1 MRRKLHAW
9 FAAAVVLVA
18 LGAGAGCNKLRA
30 RDQLNKGVTAYKN
43 AQFDVAIE
51 DFKNARELDPT
62 LTNAQL
68 YLAAAYANQYIPGAP
83 SPENLRNAD
92 SAIQVYK
99 EILQG
104 DPNNLAAIDGI
115 GSLLYNMGTT
125 PFDDSKLQEA
135 KQYHEKH
142 IQISPN
148 DPEPYYWVGVID
160 WALAYRA
167 NREMRDTFNRTAN
180 PKKQVKENDPLPE
193 KLRTD
198 FTDKDGQTVDE
209 GITNLQKAIS
219 LKPDYDDAMAYLNL
233 MYRQKADMEAT
244 KEAREDDLK
253 KADDLVEQV
262 KAIKQK
268 KAGIQPS

>member
-1 MRRKLHAW
+1 MRRKLEVS
-9 FAAAVVLVA
+9 FVAAVVLAA
-18 LGAGAGCNKLRA
+18 LGAGVGCNKLRA
-30 RDQLNKGVTAYKN
+30 RNQLNKGVEAYKN

-51 DFKNARELDPT
+51 DFKNARQLDPT
-62 LTNAQL
+62 LTSAQL

-83 SPENLRNAD
+83 SPENLRNAQ
-92 SAIQVYK
+92 SAIDVYK
-99 EILQG
+99 QILEK

-115 GSLLYNMGTT
+115 GSLLYNMGGT
-125 PFDDSKLQEA
+125 PFNESELIEA
-135 KQYHEKH
+135 RSYHEKH

-167 NREMRDTFNRTAN
+167 NRGLRDDYNRAAS
-180 PKKQVKENDPLPE
+180 PKRQVKENDPLPE
-193 KLRTD
+193 KLRTQ
-198 FTDKDGQTVDE
+198 FTDKYGQTVDD
-209 GITNLQKAIS
+209 GITSLQKAIT

-233 MYRQKADMEAT
+233 MYRQKADMETT

-253 KADDLVEQV
+253 KADQLVEQV

-268 KAGIQPS
+268 KAGMQPS